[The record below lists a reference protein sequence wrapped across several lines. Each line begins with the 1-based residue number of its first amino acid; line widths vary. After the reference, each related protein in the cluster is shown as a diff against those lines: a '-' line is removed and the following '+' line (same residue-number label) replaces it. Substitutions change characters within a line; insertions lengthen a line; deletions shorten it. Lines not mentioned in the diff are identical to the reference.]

1 MTRKELVCIV
11 CPNGC
16 QLVVDIEGEGKE
28 RLVKEV
34 TGQLCEKGPPWAKQ
48 EVINPMRTVSSNIL
62 VENGD
67 FPLVSVKTDVPIPR
81 ERIMDVMKVIKETRV
96 TAPVTIGDRLIE
108 GPAGTDCSIIA
119 TRHVK
124 PVL

>member
-16 QLVVDIEGEGKE
+16 QLVVDLEGAGKG
-28 RLVKEV
+28 RQVKAV
-34 TGQLCEKGPPWAKQ
+34 TGQLCEKGPPWAEQ
-48 EVINPMRTVSSNIL
+48 EVINPTRTISSNIL

-67 FPLVSVKTDVPIPR
+67 FPLVSVRTDAPIPR
-81 ERIMDVMKVIKETRV
+81 ERIMDVMQAIKKTRV
-96 TAPVTIGDRLIE
+96 KAPVFIGDRLIE
-108 GPAGTDCSIIA
+108 GPAGADCNIIA

-124 PVL
+124 AVA